1 MPRPQQVVL
10 ISGASS
16 GFGRLIAETLARK
29 NYQVLATMRNLNGR
43 NAAAAREIRELAE
56 RESLSLEVLE
66 LDVTDDFSVDR
77 AVGEATAKCGR
88 IDVLVNNAG
97 HGIMDLAESVTLA
110 QAQRQFDTNFFGV
123 LRMNR
128 AVLPAMKRRGSGL
141 LLHVSSGAGRLVIPG
156 MGLYCASKFA
166 MEALAE
172 VYRYE
177 LASQGIDSVV
187 IEPGAYA
194 TPIMEKLERGE
205 DPGRKT
211 GYGDMARVPE
221 IVQARIGSSRAN
233 PQEIADVVLQ
243 IIETPAGQ
251 RSIRYRLGPGGPGA
265 RSIWDHRPGEIQDV
279 HQRSR
284 RDPLPAAGANVES
297 LRQETED
304 GYASGGAHVDFS
316 IHHYGR
322 DELVAAEVVAVTGG
336 LIGVV
341 EFLGEVGRVVGEENR
356 SAILDGPDDSVGG
369 SICRDA
375 RRRPGISELMGGL

>member
-1 MPRPQQVVL
+1 MLSPQQVVL
-10 ISGASS
+10 ITGASS

-29 NYQVLATMRNLNGR
+29 NYRVFATMRNVNGR

-56 RESLSLEVLE
+56 GQSLALYALG
-66 LDVTDDFSVDR
+66 LDVTDDASVDR
-77 AVGEATAKCGR
+77 AVSQVTAKCGR
-88 IDVLVNNAG
+88 LDVLVNNAG
-97 HGIMDLAESVTLA
+97 YGIMDLAESVTLA

-128 AVLPAMKRRGSGL
+128 AVLPVMKRHGSGL

-211 GYGDMARVPE
+211 GYGEMAQVPE
-221 IVQARIGSSRAN
+221 KLQAKIGSSRAN
-233 PQEIADVVLQ
+233 PQEIADAVLQ
-243 IIETPAGQ
+243 IIETPSGQ
-251 RSIRYRLGPGGPGA
+251 RPMRYRVGPGGPGVQRINA
-265 RSIWDHRPGEIQDV
+265 LTDEIQG
-279 HQRSR
+279 Q
-284 RDPLPAAGANVES
+284 LLEAFG
-297 LRQETED
+297 
-304 GYASGGAHVDFS
+304 
-316 IHHYGR
+316 
-322 DELVAAEVVAVTGG
+322 VTA
-336 LIGVV
+336 LAK
-341 EFLGEVGRVVGEENR
+341 FKTHSN
-356 SAILDGPDDSVGG
+356 
-369 SICRDA
+369 
-375 RRRPGISELMGGL
+375 